1 MKHKILVADPISKEG
16 LTALINNPNFQLD
29 IQTNLSENELCE
41 MIDSYEALIV
51 RSQTQVTA
59 KVLESASH
67 LKVVAR
73 AGVGVDNIDI
83 NAATLN
89 DIIVINAPDGN
100 TISATEHSVAMLL
113 AMARN
118 IPNAH
123 ASLQQGA
130 WNRKAFRGV
139 ELYQKT
145 LGVIGTGRIGL
156 GVIKRLQSF
165 GMTVLA
171 YDPFLTKEKAKELNI
186 VIASLDEIAKK
197 ADFLTVHT
205 PLTEKTK
212 GMIGKDFFNKAK
224 STLQVINVARGGII
238 DEAALFE
245 AIDKKQIAKAAI
257 DVFEEEPPTNS
268 PLISHDDIIVTPH
281 LGVSTIEAQTK
292 VAISVSEE
300 LVDYFEQGL
309 IKHAI
314 NAPTLDFSNISN
326 TAREFIKVS
335 EIAAELAVQLF
346 DHAPEDIKITVSGEI
361 VEPHADLILRSS
373 ITQLLKPH
381 FGHRA
386 NLINALVLL
395 KEQEINYQVETR
407 TSAGS
412 AFKNY
417 VEIRLQHQS
426 YSLTIGATVIEGFGP
441 RIIRINDF
449 SVDFQPNAYQL
460 ITYHNDVPGII
471 GRTGALLGREQINI
485 ASMSLGRNTEGGQAM
500 MIIAVDQPITDK
512 VIQHLKQT
520 QQFTKIHG
528 TILSIPNTESKA

>member
-197 ADFLTVHT
+197 ADF
-205 PLTEKTK
+205 
-212 GMIGKDFFNKAK
+212 FNC
-224 STLQVINVARGGII
+224 
-238 DEAALFE
+238 
-245 AIDKKQIAKAAI
+245 
-257 DVFEEEPPTNS
+257 
-268 PLISHDDIIVTPH
+268 
-281 LGVSTIEAQTK
+281 
-292 VAISVSEE
+292 
-300 LVDYFEQGL
+300 
-309 IKHAI
+309 
-314 NAPTLDFSNISN
+314 
-326 TAREFIKVS
+326 
-335 EIAAELAVQLF
+335 
-346 DHAPEDIKITVSGEI
+346 
-361 VEPHADLILRSS
+361 
-373 ITQLLKPH
+373 
-381 FGHRA
+381 
-386 NLINALVLL
+386 
-395 KEQEINYQVETR
+395 
-407 TSAGS
+407 
-412 AFKNY
+412 
-417 VEIRLQHQS
+417 
-426 YSLTIGATVIEGFGP
+426 
-441 RIIRINDF
+441 
-449 SVDFQPNAYQL
+449 AY
-460 ITYHNDVPGII
+460 TFN
-471 GRTGALLGREQINI
+471 
-485 ASMSLGRNTEGGQAM
+485 
-500 MIIAVDQPITDK
+500 
-512 VIQHLKQT
+512 
-520 QQFTKIHG
+520 
-528 TILSIPNTESKA
+528 

>member
-89 DIIVINAPDGN
+89 GIIVINAPDGN

-281 LGVSTIEAQTK
+281 LGASTIEAQTK

-386 NLINALVLL
+386 NLINGLALL

-426 YSLTIGATVIEGFGP
+426 YSLTIGATVIEGLSQ
-441 RIIRINDF
+441 RCAWNCRSNR
-449 SVDFQPNAYQL
+449 SVAWS
-460 ITYHNDVPGII
+460 
-471 GRTGALLGREQINI
+471 RTNQYCKYVVR
-485 ASMSLGRNTEGGQAM
+485 
-500 MIIAVDQPITDK
+500 
-512 VIQHLKQT
+512 
-520 QQFTKIHG
+520 
-528 TILSIPNTESKA
+528 